1 MVGLLGFLNTSF
13 PAIGNANNVHSSV
26 PGHENQEE
34 KVIIEKKKK
43 KRKASLSLFFLL
55 LLFSVGVVMGG
66 HLIER
71 NLLGWQDL
79 IPVISE
85 FCPAAVQFVP
95 HYFY

>member
-13 PAIGNANNVHSSV
+13 PAIGNTNNVHSSV
-26 PGHENQEE
+26 PGHENQGE

-43 KRKASLSLFFLL
+43 KASLRLVFLL
-55 LLFSVGVVMGG
+55 LLFLVGVVMGG

-79 IPVISE
+79 IPVISD